1 MNHLFRGDFF
11 GEKALLT
18 RKPREATVT
27 AVGSSALVC
36 LCLNAPAFEDL
47 LGPLEQLMERAKS
60 PEIVAQRM
68 NAIENEGRWARARFI
83 IKSDKSK
90 SDGGPGGGGGGGGGG
105 DGDASG
111 DENGEGS
118 VAIGA
123 CAAEMFAGTFSN
135 DSSMAEITLH
145 ERELLGGGAS
155 GYVRLVVADVCG
167 NGTMKSFAL
176 KRMRK
181 CAVVST
187 PDHVYCEQ
195 SVSQELNH
203 FACVR
208 QHASFQDADHLY
220 FLFDHL
226 DGCDMMDALAAVA
239 TVQPF
244 KNPDKPTGS
253 KIKMLKGMPEE
264 MAMYY
269 VAVVTL
275 ALEYLHEKQIVYRD
289 LKPENVFLAND
300 GTAVLGD
307 FGFSKKLEKDALTYT
322 FCGTPGYVA
331 PEVILAHGY
340 STSVDWWGLGV
351 MTYVLLTGQQP
362 FSQIVKGKPEDPLT
376 VMKRIVDRSWAVS
389 FPVYISESAVDL
401 MSWFLE
407 RRRARRLGN
416 LRRKA
421 EDVKTHAWF
430 KDAKFD
436 WDAMQRGQLKPR
448 PLALSEAFAT
458 QRANRIADLEREIA
472 TASFAETEEEIEDA
486 KETFRAF

>member
-1 MNHLFRGDFF
+1 MCIR
-11 GEKALLT
+11 
-18 RKPREATVT
+18 
-27 AVGSSALVC
+27 
-36 LCLNAPAFEDL
+36 
-47 LGPLEQLMERAKS
+47 
-60 PEIVAQRM
+60 
-68 NAIENEGRWARARFI
+68 
-83 IKSDKSK
+83 
-90 SDGGPGGGGGGGGGG
+90 
-105 DGDASG
+105 
-111 DENGEGS
+111 
-118 VAIGA
+118 
-123 CAAEMFAGTFSN
+123 
-135 DSSMAEITLH
+135 DS
-145 ERELLGGGAS
+145 
-155 GYVRLVVADVCG
+155 
-167 NGTMKSFAL
+167 
-176 KRMRK
+176 
-181 CAVVST
+181 
-187 PDHVYCEQ
+187 
-195 SVSQELNH
+195 
-203 FACVR
+203 
-208 QHASFQDADHLY
+208 QDADHLY

-289 LKPENVFLAND
+289 LKPENVLIDVN
-300 GTAVLGD
+300 GNIKLCD
-307 FGFSKKLEKDALTYT
+307 FGFAKVVEERT
-322 FCGTPGYVA
+322 FTNCGTPEYTA
-331 PEVILAHGY
+331 PEVIDGLGHGR
-340 STSVDWWGLGV
+340 SVDWWGLGV

-430 KDAKFD
+430 KDC
-436 WDAMQRGQLKPR
+436 LLYTSPSPR
-448 PLALSEAFAT
+448 DLSTSRMPSSA
-458 QRANRIADLEREIA
+458 
-472 TASFAETEEEIEDA
+472 
-486 KETFRAF
+486 